1 MIEII
6 EQRNDAITEFN
17 IGERLL
23 ELRKEQRYSR
33 LELAEEAGISVGA
46 VWSVEQGNNPTLRVI
61 CNALDV
67 LGYEL
72 VLRRKYE

>member
-1 MIEII
+1 
-6 EQRNDAITEFN
+6 
-17 IGERLL
+17 
-23 ELRKEQRYSR
+23 